1 MFKTFFRV
9 IKVKKLNKELL
20 KTNIEAAA
28 EYDFHNHKVFGSAYC
43 VIQEDNVI
51 YKNCFGTTSA
61 DNAEAVTENTLFRL
75 ASMTKPITAIAA
87 LILVERG
94 QLSLSDK
101 VSDYLPEYKDVH
113 ITQISDTNEKI
124 DLGKVQNDITI
135 CHLLTH
141 TSGIGS
147 DPAKSQKMTDE
158 DKKSI
163 DNTVKFFSEVGLD
176 FEPGTKQQYSGIAAF
191 DVLIKIIENITKT
204 DYLHFL
210 QQEIFEPCE
219 MVNTTFIPTG
229 EQWKQIIAM
238 HNKVDGNNRVAKMKE
253 NCIFMDYPCTHYLGG
268 AGLVSTLSDYSK
280 FAKMLLNNG
289 KTPKKQILTEETF
302 RLLHTPFVSEEIM
315 PSYERWGLGVR
326 VIVNEECPTLPAG
339 AFGWSGAYGSHFW
352 IDPTNKVAA
361 VFMKNS
367 FFDGGSGNESAR
379 NFEKAVNDSFHQD

>member
-1 MFKTFFRV
+1 MFKTFFGV

-28 EYDFHNHKVFGSAYC
+28 EYDFENHKVFGSAYC
-43 VIQEDNVI
+43 VIQKNDVI

-61 DNAEAVTENTLFRL
+61 DHAQAVTENTLFRL

-113 ITQISDTNEKI
+113 ITQIADTNEKV
-124 DLGKVQNDITI
+124 DLGKAQNDITI

-147 DPAKSQKMTDE
+147 DAAKSQKMTDE

-163 DNTVKFFSEVGLD
+163 ANTIKFHAKAGLD
-176 FEPGTKQQYSGIAAF
+176 FEPGTKQKYSGIGAF

-204 DYLHFL
+204 DYLQFL
-210 QQEIFEPCE
+210 KQEIFEPCE
-219 MVNTTFIPTG
+219 MANTTFVPTQK
-229 EQWKQIIAM
+229 QWGQIIDM
-238 HNKVDGNNRVAKMKE
+238 HNRVDGNNTVAKMKE
-253 NCIFMDYPCTHYLGG
+253 NCVFMDYPCTHYLGG
-268 AGLVSTLSDYSK
+268 AGLVSTLSDYTK

-289 KTPKKQILTEETF
+289 KTPKKQILSEETF
-302 RLLHTPFVSEEIM
+302 QLMHTPFVSEEIM

>member
-1 MFKTFFRV
+1 MNR
-9 IKVKKLNKELL
+9 LNKDLL
-20 KTNIEAAA
+20 KNNIEKMAH
-28 EYDFHNHKVFGSAYC
+28 YDFDNHKVFGSAYC
-43 VIQEDNVI
+43 VIQENDVI
-51 YKNCFGTTSA
+51 YKNCFGNTSA
-61 DNAEAVTENTLFRL
+61 DNAEAVTQNTLFRL

-113 ITQISDTNEKI
+113 ITKISDTNEKI
-124 DLGKVQNDITI
+124 DLGKAQNDITI
-135 CHLLTH
+135 LHLLTH

-163 DNTVKFFSEVGLD
+163 DNTVKFFSKIGLD
-176 FEPGTKQQYSGIAAF
+176 FDPGTKQQYSGIAAF
-191 DVLIKIIENITKT
+191 DVLTRIIENITKT
-204 DYLHFL
+204 DYLQFL

-219 MVNTTFIPTG
+219 MVNTTFIPNG

-238 HNKVDGNNRVAKMKE
+238 HNKVDGNNRVAKMNE
-253 NCIFMDYPCTHYLGG
+253 NCVFMDFPCTHYLGG

-289 KTPKKQILTEETF
+289 KTPKKRILREETF
-302 RLLHTPFVSEEIM
+302 HLLHTPFVSEEIM